1 MSNLSATQTNLTS
14 PDGNNFEMGALDTF
28 PKILRHNAN
37 NWPNDISMREKEF
50 GIWNEFNWQDYHNRV
65 KWLSLALIK
74 LGVKPKDAIA
84 LLGDNRPEWVW
95 GEVAA
100 HAMACYSI
108 GIFQDS
114 LHEEVVYLLN
124 KSNATVVIAED
135 EEQCDKLL
143 ELGEEIP
150 DVKIIVYCDPRGM
163 RKYDDERLISIE
175 DIYQQG
181 QDIDKLSPDLYDAYV
196 DATDAEETAIYCTT
210 SGTTSKPKIAFLGGG
225 NFVKHCSS
233 YLRADP
239 RKAGDNYV
247 SVLPLPWIMEQVYAV
262 GQALISRQI
271 VNFVEGQETLMADL
285 REIGPNFVLLA
296 PRVWEGILA
305 DVKARMMD
313 STPLKQKLFDFAFSI
328 AEKAQAQ
335 GKRSKF
341 ADLLLM
347 NALKDR
353 LGFSFLDSAATGGAA
368 MGPDTFRF
376 FQTIG
381 VPLRQLYGQT
391 ELCGAY
397 TVHDEND
404 VDYDSVGVA
413 FDSAQVK
420 VINTDKEG
428 VGEVIAKTV
437 GMFTGYLDN
446 QKAYDEDV
454 IDGWM
459 HTGDAGYFKPS
470 GHLVIIDRIKDLAK
484 TSNGIQYS
492 PQYIENKLKF
502 SSFIGEAVILG
513 KDKPYLSAIICIRF
527 SIVSKWAEQQGYGF
541 TNYTSLSALPE
552 VYQKLTEEVEKVNA
566 TLPDAQK
573 INKFILLYK
582 ELDADDG
589 ELTRTRKVRRTVIA
603 DKYGDIIDS
612 IYDNKAMVDIDTVI
626 TFQDGGSSRIKTQLK
641 VATVIE
647 GASEGSNKSNSE
659 IATSTIP
666 DQIQRKAS

>member
-1 MSNLSATQTNLTS
+1 MSATNQALQTSNGIST
-14 PDGNNFEMGALDTF
+14 DYEMGELDTF
-28 PKILRHNAN
+28 PKILRHNAK
-37 NWPNDISMREKEF
+37 NWPNDIAMREKEF
-50 GIWNEFNWQDYHNRV
+50 GIWNEFNWQDYQNRV
-65 KWLSLALIK
+65 KWLSLAL
-74 LGVKPKDAIA
+74 VKQGIAAGDAIA

-95 GEVAA
+95 GELAA
-100 HAMACYSI
+100 HAMRCYSI

-143 ELGEEIP
+143 ELGDEIP

-163 RKYDDERLISIE
+163 RKYDDKRLVSIE
-175 DIYQQG
+175 DMYEQG
-181 QDIDKLSPDLYDAYV
+181 QAIDESSPELYDHYV
-196 DATDAEETAIYCTT
+196 DSTSAEETAIYCTT

-239 RKAGDNYV
+239 RKPGDNYV

-262 GQALISRQI
+262 GQALIARQI
-271 VNFVEGQETLMADL
+271 VNFVEEQETLMADL
-285 REIGPNFVLLA
+285 REIGPSFVLLA

-313 STPLKQKLFDFAFSI
+313 STPLKQKLFNFAYGL
-328 AEKAQAQ
+328 AEKKQDE
-335 GKRSKF
+335 GKRSWL

-353 LGFSFLDSAATGGAA
+353 LGFTFLKSAATGGAA

-397 TVHDEND
+397 TVHQEDD

-413 FDSAQVK
+413 FDTAQVK

-428 VGEVIAKTV
+428 VGEIIAKTV

-484 TSNGIQYS
+484 TSFGVQYS

-513 KDKPYLSAIICIRF
+513 KDKPYLSAIVCIRF
-527 SIVSKWAEQQGYGF
+527 SIVAKWAEQQGFAF
-541 TNYTSLSALPE
+541 TNYTNLSTLPE
-552 VYQKLTEEVEKVNA
+552 VYQKLTDEIQKVND

-573 INKFILLYK
+573 INKFTLLYK

-603 DKYGDIIDS
+603 DKYGDIIEA
-612 IYDNKAMVDIDTVI
+612 IYDGQEAVDIDTVI
-626 TFQDGGSSRIKTQLK
+626 TFQDGSNSRIQTQL
-641 VATVIE
+641 
-647 GASEGSNKSNSE
+647 N
-659 IATSTIP
+659 IATLIDSDTNSKSTSS
-666 DQIQRKAS
+666 DSEQRRAS